1 MTETRDHS
9 LKASAPAGKVWLALL
24 PTMFVAVMTLA
35 VGAATAYA
43 PPESGQLA
51 VVFPP
56 WVGEVEAFGLVAQA
70 GGLIV
75 GPSRFT
81 NIVIAFAPDPG
92 FATRIARQG
101 ALFTT
106 QATGICGPASTREP
120 TK

>member
-1 MTETRDHS
+1 MTENSIHPMQ
-9 LKASAPAGKVWLALL
+9 APAPAGKLWLALL
-24 PTMFVAVMTLA
+24 PTVFVGLMTFA
-35 VGAATAYA
+35 AGAAYAYA
-43 PPESGQLA
+43 PPESGQMA

-75 GPSRFT
+75 GPSRFG

-92 FATRIARQG
+92 FAARIARQG

-106 QATGICGPASTREP
+106 SATGICGPASTNESVQ
-120 TK
+120 

>member
-1 MTETRDHS
+1 MIENSAHP
-9 LKASAPAGKVWLALL
+9 LQAQAPAGRIWLALL
-24 PTMFVAVMTLA
+24 PTVVVALMTFA
-35 VGAATAYA
+35 AGAASAYA
-43 PPESGQLA
+43 PPDSGQMA

-75 GPSRFT
+75 GPSRFG

-92 FATRIARQG
+92 FAARIARQG

-106 QATGICGPASTREP
+106 QATGICGPASTLEAVQ
-120 TK
+120 